1 MALPRLFGILLFVG
15 ALVVGLLAWVD
26 ASWHPKLGLSV
37 RDLWSKVDAGS
48 LERVQRVLA
57 DRGQPGKVAGAL
69 LDVTIWVLAA
79 VLGAALLFFGR
90 RRRESAS
97 PDLSRIPGPFALRP
111 GAPPTV
117 DGKSPS
123 ELRAALV
130 ACRRAFVAVGG
141 FSGIINML
149 MLTGSLF
156 MLEIYDRV
164 LPSRSVPT
172 LIGLMLLAGILFAA
186 LGMLTIVRSRLL
198 TRIAASLDVSLSQR
212 VFDVLV
218 RWPLATGMRNDGLQA
233 VRDLDNIRSFLAGAG
248 PTALFDLPWMPLYLL
263 VIFAFHPWLGLL
275 ALCGAILLLSL
286 TLLTE
291 AFSRGPSRHVAESA
305 KVRAK
310 IGDASQRNAE
320 ALFALGMVG
329 SMAGRWG
336 VANQQLLASQQSIS
350 DVAGGLGAISTALRM
365 MLQSAVLALGA
376 YLVINEQATA
386 GVIIASAILVAR
398 ALAPIELAIAH
409 WKGFV
414 AARHSWRRLSTL
426 LVQLPP
432 RQQPMALPPP
442 QSSLS
447 VESISVRPPGTN
459 RVMLH
464 DVSFALKAGQGL
476 GIIGPSASGKSCLLR
491 LVVGA
496 WPAAQ
501 GRIRL
506 DGAALGQW
514 APEALG
520 RFIGYLPQDV
530 ELFAG
535 TIAENISR
543 FHSDATAESVM
554 AAARAAGVHE
564 LIVALRDGYET
575 QVGEQGSVLSA
586 GQRQRIALARALYG
600 DPFLVVLDEPNSN
613 LDAEGE
619 AALEKAIMIVRR
631 RKGIVVVVAHRPS
644 ALAAVD
650 MVLALNSGRAVAFG
664 PKEDVLRKV
673 LRPASPAAER
683 IRVVP
688 DTGKP
693 SL

>member
-1 MALPRLFGILLFVG
+1 
-15 ALVVGLLAWVD
+15 
-26 ASWHPKLGLSV
+26 LG
-37 RDLWSKVDAGS
+37 
-48 LERVQRVLA
+48 RV
-57 DRGQPGKVAGAL
+57 
-69 LDVTIWVLAA
+69 
-79 VLGAALLFFGR
+79 
-90 RRRESAS
+90 
-97 PDLSRIPGPFALRP
+97 PGPFALR
-111 GAPPTV
+111 ANTSPTA
-117 DGKSPS
+117 DGRTRS
-123 ELRAALV
+123 ELAAALI
-130 ACRRAFVAVGG
+130 ACRRAFLAIGG
-141 FSGIINML
+141 FSGIINVL

-156 MLEIYDRV
+156 MLEVYDRV

-172 LIGLMLLAGILFAA
+172 LIGLMLLVGILFAA
-186 LGMLTIVRSRLL
+186 LAMLTIVRSRLL
-198 TRIAASLDVSLSQR
+198 TRIAASLDVALSQR
-212 VFDVLV
+212 VFDVLL
-218 RWPLATGMRNDGLQA
+218 RWPLATGIRNDGLQA

-248 PTALFDLPWMPLYLL
+248 PTALFDLPWMPLYLF
-263 VIFAFHPWLGLL
+263 VISAFHPWLGLL
-275 ALCGAILLLSL
+275 AVCGAVVLLSL

-291 AFSRGPSRHVAESA
+291 ALSRGPSRDVAESA
-305 KVRAK
+305 KARAK
-310 IGDASQRNAE
+310 IGDAGQRNAE
-320 ALFALGMVG
+320 ALFALGMAG
-329 SMAGRWG
+329 SMAGRWDA
-336 VANQQLLASQQSIS
+336 ANQHLMASLQRIS

-414 AARHSWRRLSTL
+414 AARHSWRRLSAL
-426 LVQLPP
+426 LAQLPP

-442 QSSLS
+442 KASLS
-447 VESISVRPPGTN
+447 VESISFRTPGTN

-464 DVSFALKAGQGL
+464 DVSFAVTAGQGV
-476 GIIGPSASGKSCLLR
+476 GVIGPSASGKSCLLR
-491 LVVGA
+491 LLVGA

-501 GRIRL
+501 GRVRL

-514 APEALG
+514 NSDALG

-543 FHSDATAESVM
+543 FHTDATPERIM

-564 LIVALRDGYET
+564 LVVALRDGYET
-575 QVGEQGSVLSA
+575 QVGEQGTVLSA

-619 AALEKAIMIVRR
+619 AALERAIMSVRR

-644 ALAAVD
+644 ALVAVD
-650 MVLALNSGRAVAFG
+650 LVLALNSGRAVAFG

-673 LRPASPAAER
+673 LRPVNPAAER

-688 DTGKP
+688 DIGKP